1 MWASIKSLQSLHHHE
16 IGISSSVIGSRTRN
30 YYYYPGYAATGRY
43 SEKIPTA
50 HFSLKSEW
58 APKKT
63 SDRFFFFNP
72 GHLVIEPWDIRNGVR
87 KVSHEIRKMEFYYG
101 NSFSVIK
108 YLWWEWWGHFSK
120 YFPYFFHSPFPKI
133 REQDSLQ
140 ISLIKLITQIS
151 WIFKLIQLILK
162 ILLKFQ
168 IEETEHALLFYQ
180 GD

>member
-1 MWASIKSLQSLHHHE
+1 
-16 IGISSSVIGSRTRN
+16 
-30 YYYYPGYAATGRY
+30 
-43 SEKIPTA
+43 
-50 HFSLKSEW
+50 
-58 APKKT
+58 
-63 SDRFFFFNP
+63 
-72 GHLVIEPWDIRNGVR
+72 
-87 KVSHEIRKMEFYYG
+87 MEFYYG

-108 YLWWEWWGHFSK
+108 YLWPEWWGHFWI

-133 REQDSLQ
+133 REQDSVQ
-140 ISLIKLITQIS
+140 ISLITLITQIS